1 MARRKRPPEEEFTA
15 VPLPLWRE
23 VLIGIDWLALRASTV
38 YRGIGVPSGDGSGV
52 ILVPGFLG
60 SDQYLGDMAG
70 WLRRI
75 GYRTFLSGIGRN
87 AECPD
92 LLTVR
97 LLDTVQRAY
106 NETGAR
112 IHLLGHSLGGVLSR
126 SAAVRQP
133 QLIASVVTM
142 AAPFRCV
149 RAHPVI
155 MEAASFVRGRILAR
169 QNGPEVKPGCYSGRC
184 TCDFLSSLRNDFPPS
199 VREVNIYTKTD
210 GVVDWRCCISDNDA
224 SNIEVPGTH
233 VGLVFNPQVY
243 THVAA
248 ILAAPARTVK
258 EDVAKA

>member
-1 MARRKRPPEEEFTA
+1 LASRKEPREEEEFSS

-23 VLIGIDWLALRASTV
+23 VLIGIDWLALRASAV
-38 YRGIGVPSGDGSGV
+38 YRGIGVPRGDGSGV

-60 SDQYLGDMAG
+60 SDQYLSDMAG

-75 GYRTFLSGIGRN
+75 GYRSFLSGIGRN

-92 LLTVR
+92 LLTNR
-97 LLDTVQRAY
+97 LLETVQRAH
-106 NETGAR
+106 NDSGAR
-112 IHLLGHSLGGVLSR
+112 VHLLGHSLGGVLAR
-126 SAAVRQP
+126 SAAVRRP
-133 QLIASVVTM
+133 ELIASVITM

-155 MEAASFVRGRILAR
+155 MEAASFVRSRILAR
-169 QNGPEVKPGCYSGRC
+169 QNGPEVKPGCYSGEC
-184 TCDFLSSLRNDFPPS
+184 TCDFLHSLRAPFPSS
-199 VREVNIYTKTD
+199 VREVAIYTKTD
-210 GVVDWRCCISDNDA
+210 GVVDWHCCVSDDEK

-248 ILAAPARTVK
+248 VLAAAERTVR
-258 EDVAKA
+258 EDVAS